1 MSLTHYFAGDEPMDH
16 FNLEEDIADLELAVD
31 GDDEEELFDDAEI
44 PEEVCDS
51 KSTRHPS

>member
-1 MSLTHYFAGDEPMDH
+1 MNLTHYFAGDEPMDH

>member
-1 MSLTHYFAGDEPMDH
+1 MDH

-44 PEEVCDS
+44 PEEVRDS